1 MIVSPIYGVLVK
13 FSNLNEFV
21 AGSQPSFFTILPSAE
36 PFPNTIG
43 SPLIKFLCS
52 NFTLNVGRSSFLI
65 ILPALFTGS
74 KKPPVLPIPVRL
86 YSILDAAIF
95 LAVIVNYL

>member
-1 MIVSPIYGVLVK
+1 MVSPIYGVRVK

-21 AGSQPSFFTILPSAE
+21 AGSQPSFFTILPSAD
-36 PFPNTIG
+36 PLPNTTD

-52 NFTLNVGRSSFLI
+52 KVTLNVGKSSFLM

-86 YSILDAAIF
+86 YSILESVIF
-95 LAVIVNYL
+95 LAVIVKYL